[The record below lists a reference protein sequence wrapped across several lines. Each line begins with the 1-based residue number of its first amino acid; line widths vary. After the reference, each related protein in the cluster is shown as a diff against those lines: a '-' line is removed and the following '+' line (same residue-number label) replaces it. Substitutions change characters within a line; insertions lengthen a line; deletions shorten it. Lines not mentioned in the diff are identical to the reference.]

1 MGRLTRHLSSRI
13 GRILNSGALATT
25 RRGAHEG
32 LRLLRRA
39 PHRVHYFHQVDDPYS
54 DLAAQTIPVLEE
66 NYDIEIIPHLVS
78 AHVGPN
84 LPEPELFAQLAR
96 HDVARVAPHYG
107 LVFPSDAQTPSAEA
121 VAAAQNELVPALRH
135 GGAAFAEGV
144 RKLGTWLW
152 TTGAPDGSRGGASSS
167 PPPELTQG
175 NALREKFGHYSSA
188 TFYYAGEWYW
198 GVDRLYH
205 LENRLAKLG
214 AARLDDAKPC
224 FDRPAVEQRPVQ
236 HAEEMRLEIFPSL
249 RSPYSAIGFAPALAM
264 ARETGV
270 PIEVR
275 PVLPMVMRGVPVTFQ
290 KGIYLL
296 RDTKREAA
304 ALGMPFGKMFDPIGE
319 PTRKAFSLWPHARE
333 QGRGNEYLVAFL
345 SAAFAEGID
354 TSVESGLRTVVEV
367 AGLSWS
373 EAQARIG
380 DNAYETILE
389 SNRLAMVEEMG
400 LWGVPSFRL
409 RGPGDEPELV
419 AWGQDRLWLVSREI
433 QRRGNA

>member
-1 MGRLTRHLSSRI
+1 M
-13 GRILNSGALATT
+13 
-25 RRGAHEG
+25 
-32 LRLLRRA
+32 RRA
-39 PHRVHYFHQVDDPYS
+39 PHRVHYFHQIDDPYS
-54 DLAAQTIPVLEE
+54 DLAAQTLPVLEE

-84 LPEPELFAQLAR
+84 LPEPELLARLAR

-107 LVFPSDAQTPSAEA
+107 LAFPSGTQTPPAEA
-121 VAAAQNELVPALRH
+121 VAVAQNELVPVLGH
-135 GGAAFAEGV
+135 GGAAFAESV
-144 RKLGTWLW
+144 RKIGTWLW
-152 TTGAPDGSRGGASSS
+152 THDSPVENDDPVRVSSRA
-167 PPPELTQG
+167 ELDEG
-175 NALREKFGHYSSA
+175 NALRGKLGHYSSA

-205 LENRLAKLG
+205 LESRLANLG
-214 AARLDDAKPC
+214 AARRDDAKPC
-224 FDRPAVEQRPVQ
+224 FDRPPVEQAPVQ
-236 HAEEMRLEIFPSL
+236 RAEEMRLEIFPSL
-249 RSPYSAIGFAPALAM
+249 RSPYSAIGLAPALTM

-290 KGIYLL
+290 KGIYIF

-304 ALGMPFGKMFDPIGE
+304 ALGMPFGKMLDPIGE

-345 SAAFAEGID
+345 SAAFAEGLD
-354 TSVESGLRTVVEV
+354 TSVESGLRKVVET

-373 EAQARIG
+373 EARPRVG
-380 DNAYETILE
+380 DNAYETLLE
-389 SNRLAMVEEMG
+389 SNRLAMVNEMG

-433 QRRGNA
+433 QRRGNT